1 MGTLLL
7 NHGYVI
13 TVDAERRVIPDGWI
27 TVEGDMIS
35 GLGSMADAPLD
46 HDGDTVLDLRGMV
59 VVPGFINGHNHHW
72 GSLFKNTGEGLLLE
86 PWLDK
91 ITLPLAAVLTDADQR
106 IAAYLGAIEQLR
118 TGTTCSLNHVVT
130 VNEQD
135 SMRAIIEPVLEVG
148 IRQLVAKELR
158 DTPDPPF
165 STRYEARPHIRSR
178 DEELALAAEVVST
191 WRGSGGLIHMG
202 FAMETGANWMLHNAT
217 SDELIVEGVA
227 LAKKLDVKISN
238 HCSAG
243 TPWLSIAEFE
253 NMTGGGDV
261 DYLTRL
267 GVLVDNWVLIHALHL
282 KTSEI
287 ESIAASG
294 ASVISN
300 PVSNAYSSDG
310 IAPLAEMFAA
320 GVNVGLGTDGTY
332 VNCSPDMVEQMKF
345 AALIHNVTHLD
356 PTLITAER
364 VIEMATINSARAL
377 GLDHLIGSP

>member
-1 MGTLLL
+1 MLSETLLSATRKLLALRLAIVYTDCSRCPATAAARSRKSKGPSMGTLLL

-27 TVEGDMIS
+27 TGEGDMIS

-178 DEELALAAEVVST
+178 DEELALAAEVARQ
-191 WRGSGGLIHMG
+191 WRADPHGIRHGDRRELDASQRDIGRVDRRGGCACEEARRQDQQSL
-202 FAMETGANWMLHNAT
+202 
-217 SDELIVEGVA
+217 
-227 LAKKLDVKISN
+227 
-238 HCSAG
+238 
-243 TPWLSIAEFE
+243 LS
-253 NMTGGGDV
+253 
-261 DYLTRL
+261 R
-267 GVLVDNWVLIHALHL
+267 HALVVDRR
-282 KTSEI
+282 I
-287 ESIAASG
+287 
-294 ASVISN
+294 
-300 PVSNAYSSDG
+300 
-310 IAPLAEMFAA
+310 
-320 GVNVGLGTDGTY
+320 
-332 VNCSPDMVEQMKF
+332 
-345 AALIHNVTHLD
+345 
-356 PTLITAER
+356 R
-364 VIEMATINSARAL
+364 
-377 GLDHLIGSP
+377 